1 MGRRGKNL
9 EPRDAEDSEYK
20 KFTECLLIEGGTLAR
35 FQYVRALSSTDHLFM
50 VYTPTA
56 RMLERQ
62 CDGCVKKHIPGTATC
77 SATFNK
83 RSKYTEGLYK
93 FDGGEPLRVEYTR
106 ERTRGIEECIV
117 NFARPIAF
125 G

>member
-9 EPRDAEDSEYK
+9 EPRDLEDSEYK

-35 FQYVRALSSTDHLFM
+35 FQYVRALTSTDHLFV

-56 RMLERQ
+56 RMLEKQ
-62 CDGCVKKHIPGTATC
+62 CDGCVKKHIPGCATC

-83 RSKYTEGLYK
+83 RSQYTDGLYNFASGDK
-93 FDGGEPLRVEYTR
+93 LNVEYTR
-106 ERTRGIEECIV
+106 ERTRGVEECIV
-117 NFARPIAF
+117 NFARPIVF